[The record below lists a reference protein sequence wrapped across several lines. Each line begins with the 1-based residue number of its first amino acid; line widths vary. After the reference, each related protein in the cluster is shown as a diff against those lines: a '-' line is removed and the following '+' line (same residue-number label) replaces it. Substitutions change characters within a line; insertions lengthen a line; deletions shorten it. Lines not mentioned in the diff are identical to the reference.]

1 MTTDTVTGHVLRFD
15 DNRLLQELVG
25 PHNSHLARMDA
36 QLGVTT
42 AFRGNQITVSGRDA
56 AVELADRVLRRLW
69 RRLQQGQPLS
79 HREVDAAVRL
89 VRDGPARSEAGPQEA
104 IRTRFGAIE
113 AQSAGQLEFI
123 RAMAS
128 HSLVF
133 GLGPAG
139 TGKTFL
145 AAAQAVSLLT
155 NNPARGIRRIV
166 LTRPA
171 VEAGERLGFL
181 PGDLKEKVNPYLRPI
196 YDALEKLMPADQRDR
211 YLANETIEVAPLA
224 FMRGRTL
231 DNAFVIV
238 DEAQNI
244 TIMQMRMLLTRLGEN
259 GVMVVNGDPTQ
270 VDLPP
275 GTPSGLLDAVGILE
289 GLEDIAVVR
298 LTDADVVRSDL
309 VARVVR
315 AYERREA
322 ARAAAKPG
330 TAS

>member
-1 MTTDTVTGHVLRFD
+1 MTPGVATDRLLQFD
-15 DNRLLQELVG
+15 DNRLLAELVG
-25 PHNSHLARMDA
+25 PHNSHLSRIDA
-36 QLGVTT
+36 QLATSIGVRGNEMRINGPETAVGVAERVLGRLWARLEQGQGVTI
-42 AFRGNQITVSGRDA
+42 QD
-56 AVELADRVLRRLW
+56 
-69 RRLQQGQPLS
+69 
-79 HREVDAAVRL
+79 VDAAVRL
-89 VRDGPARSEAGPQEA
+89 VRDAPPQDAPGPVDA

-113 AQSAGQLEFI
+113 ARSPGQRRYI
-123 RAMAS
+123 RAMAR

-139 TGKTFL
+139 TGKTHL
-145 AAAQAVSLLT
+145 ASAQAVSLLH
-155 NNPARGIRRIV
+155 RQQIKRIV

-196 YDALEKLMPADQRDR
+196 YDSLDKLMPADQRDR

-231 DNAFVIV
+231 DDAFVIV

-244 TIMQMRMLLTRLGEN
+244 TVMQMRMLLTRIGEN

-275 GTPSGLLDAVGILE
+275 GTPSGLMDAVGILE
-289 GLEDIAVVR
+289 GLQDIAVVR
-298 LTDADVVRSDL
+298 MTDADVVRSAL

-315 AYERREA
+315 AYEAREA
-322 ARAAAKPG
+322 RAHGADTGGQP
-330 TAS
+330 

>member
-1 MTTDTVTGHVLRFD
+1 MTADTVTGHVLRFD

-42 AFRGNQITVSGRDA
+42 AFRGNQLTVSGEEA
-56 AVELADRVLRRLW
+56 AVELADRALRRLW
-69 RRLQQGQPLS
+69 RRLQQGQPLG

-89 VRDGPARSEAGPQEA
+89 VRDGPARAEPSPQEA

-113 AQSAGQLEFI
+113 AQSAGQLDFI

-196 YDALEKLMPADQRDR
+196 YDALDKLMPADQRDR
-211 YLANETIEVAPLA
+211 YLANETIEVAPIA

-275 GTPSGLLDAVGILE
+275 GTPSGLLDAVGLLE

-298 LTDADVVRSDL
+298 LTDGDVVRSDL

-322 ARAAAKPG
+322 ARAAAGREGKP
-330 TAS
+330 

>member
-1 MTTDTVTGHVLRFD
+1 MTTDTATGHVLRFD

-113 AQSAGQLEFI
+113 AQSAGQLAFI

>member
-1 MTTDTVTGHVLRFD
+1 MTTDTATGHVLRFD